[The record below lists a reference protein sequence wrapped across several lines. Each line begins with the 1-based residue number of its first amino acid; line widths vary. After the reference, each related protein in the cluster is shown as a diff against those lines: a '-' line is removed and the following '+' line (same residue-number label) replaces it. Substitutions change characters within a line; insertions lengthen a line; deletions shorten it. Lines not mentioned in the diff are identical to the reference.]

1 MNKFITVLF
10 DVLTIVPCTVIALLD
25 YNNGK
30 GFASN
35 LKDIQ
40 AKHVEVSKNPTQKP
54 KKKSVAKIFI
64 CPGISFLIVYAHVL
78 YQHQVLY

>member
-30 GFASN
+30 GFVRN

-54 KKKSVAKIFI
+54 KKN
-64 CPGISFLIVYAHVL
+64 L
-78 YQHQVLY
+78 